1 MNLLNN
7 LSTNTAIALTA
18 AVVLIL
24 LYLVLLWLRNPVL
37 IKLGIRNIPRR
48 PTQSVLIVIGLAL
61 STIIIVSALSTGD
74 TLTYSLRR
82 QAVAAYGEVDEI
94 LAPPL
99 LSLFVSLSD
108 NQDFGDETTTD
119 PDAPP
124 VEVSESQQVL
134 ENLTSGGLTSVLTIL
149 EGGLPGITTARY
161 EQLRAEA
168 AADPLIDRVAASILF
183 PTIIRNTTTGQGE
196 PLGFIFAVD
205 NDYDQSFGLT
215 NIEGEPVVMESLKPG
230 VGNIFAQASNLFG
243 LAGELARQ
251 AGLDLN
257 ISDVALATAS
267 IGEILTTAQTSVEN
281 GNLDLAQISIPLET
295 IEQLGVDTTA
305 LREQGLS
312 ALSLASLGITTDT
325 LQSMGIT
332 TTTLNLDTLTLNNLA
347 LGATTLGTTTPITA
361 TTVATPSA
369 ATATATPFVSPLT
382 TTLASTATGAP
393 TATAASA
400 ITAAL
405 TNTPTPVAT
414 APITTSPT
422 ATIPVAT
429 PATTGIAGA
438 LSALSL
444 DTLTTDILSALNL
457 NTLSSEIDRVLAQVG
472 LQLRQGD
479 VYLNRLGAEQL
490 DARVGDVLDVYV
502 GPIPIPFRVKAIVE
516 EAGPLGALF
525 PVVMLRLDEAQ
536 QLLFMNGKV
545 NNVLVSNLGDDLSG
559 VEHTD
564 AVSQR
569 LRVLAMDETAL
580 QQVVAILRRAD
591 VQPRL
596 VAAAGDAQE
605 AVMEGFEGP
614 QIIADLIQEFSPL
627 GGMMDGVR
635 DLASELTKPDVS
647 DRLREILADTTI
659 RGWLLEQE
667 FPADAKAEL
676 TVAFGELNTF
686 DVIDPLSKST
696 LLTVGDAAGG
706 IFSSIF
712 SLFGFFSILA
722 GILLIF
728 LIFVM
733 LATERRSEMGMAR
746 AIGMQRRHLVQM
758 FVAEG
763 MIYDLVAAAIGV
775 LLGLAVTYVMVDFL
789 GDIFNNLASQ
799 VGSQVGSQSSLF
811 RFYFH
816 AAPTS
821 TIIAYC
827 LGVLL
832 TFLVVTFSAWRVSR
846 LNIVSAIRDLPQE
859 SEESRRSWLARI
871 WNWGS
876 ALVLAA
882 LGGYLLWLGLQMA
895 LLSILLAGGTFLL
908 IGLCLL
914 ANRVLEPT
922 RLRNER
928 IHRWTYTLMGV
939 GLLALW
945 AVPWPRVLPQFS
957 DNPIFQASPDQTLLT
972 LALGGPLIIL
982 GAILTVTFNAD
993 VLTWFVGFVLGGI
1006 GQLTPVLKTAIAYPL
1021 SARFRTGMTMLMF
1034 AMIISTVV
1042 LMSVVIR
1049 ATQTIVVLDERETAG
1064 FEIRADSTL
1073 LSFFAPLRDMPAQI
1087 AELVAAGEYPLLQQV
1102 AAVGIYQSQF
1112 VDARNTT
1119 DSRWSGLSIAGMD
1132 EGYLAQAPA
1141 AYHFQ
1146 ARAAGFADDA
1156 AIWEALRTRDDVA
1169 IVKPNLVA
1177 SAEEENEVGQPGGM
1191 GDRARFGGRFRLPAS
1206 AGGETLPDLFVE
1218 LRAETEENS
1227 TGTSVSSTSHRV
1239 QIIGVL
1245 DDTTTLA
1252 DAPLQMNLRA
1262 FGTITGAPIEPSQ
1275 FYVKVQPGADVRA
1288 VAQEVERAFLGNG
1301 INAMIL
1307 AESFAQ
1313 GQAFTRGILQ
1323 LFQGFM
1329 ALGLLVGI
1337 AALGVITSRTVVE
1350 RRQQVGMLR
1359 AIGYQARMIALSFV
1373 LEASFIAI
1381 TGLLIGAI
1389 TGIVLGDSIVR
1400 TFFTAL
1406 TPETNFTLPWGQIG
1420 LILLVAYLF
1429 ALLTAI
1435 VPAYQAAKTYPAE
1448 ALRYE

>member
-1 MNLLNN
+1 MNLLTN
-7 LSTNTAIALTA
+7 LGTNTALALTG

-24 LYLVLLWLRNPVL
+24 LYLAFIWLRNPVL

-48 PTQSVLIVIGLAL
+48 PTQSILIVIGLAL

-108 NQDFGDETTTD
+108 EGFDEETTTTVD
-119 PDAPP
+119 GETTEPP
-124 VEVSESQQVL
+124 VSASQQTL

-161 EQLRAEA
+161 EQLRTEA

-205 NDYDQSFGLT
+205 NDYDESFGLT
-215 NIEGEPVVMESLKPG
+215 SVDGEPVVMESLQPG

-257 ISDVALATAS
+257 ISDVAVATAA
-267 IGEILTTAQTSVEN
+267 IGEILTTAQTASAN

-295 IEQLGVDTTA
+295 IEQLGIDTTP
-305 LREQGLS
+305 LRQQGLT
-312 ALSLASLGITTDT
+312 ALSLAAMGITTDT

-332 TTTLNLDTLTLNNLA
+332 TTTLDLDSPTLGLIDPSTMVPTTPVTSSVA
-347 LGATTLGTTTPITA
+347 ATTFA
-361 TTVATPSA
+361 
-369 ATATATPFVSPLT
+369 SPLT
-382 TTLASTATGAP
+382 TTVVTTAPSAS
-393 TATAASA
+393 
-400 ITAAL
+400 
-405 TNTPTPVAT
+405 PVAT
-414 APITTSPT
+414 SPTPIASSPLTTASAVTTTGTITGTTSVT
-422 ATIPVAT
+422 STVVAT
-429 PATTGIAGA
+429 PAPTGLAGA
-438 LSALSL
+438 ISSFSL
-444 DTLTTDILSALNL
+444 DTLSADILAALNL
-457 NTLSSEIDRVLAQVG
+457 NTLSYEIDRVLAQVG

-490 DARVGDVLDVYV
+490 NARVGDVLDVYV

-545 NNVLVSNLGDDLSG
+545 NNVLVSNLGDELSG

-564 AVSQR
+564 AVSQK

-580 QQVVAILRRAD
+580 EQVVAILRRD
-591 VQPRL
+591 TVQPYL

-605 AVMEGFEGP
+605 SVMEGFDGP

-627 GGMMDGVR
+627 GGMMNGVR
-635 DLASELTKPDVS
+635 DLAGELAKPGIS
-647 DRLREILADTTI
+647 DRLREILADTTM

-667 FPADAKAEL
+667 LPADAKSEL
-676 TVAFGELNTF
+676 TLAFGDLNTF

-696 LLTVGDAAGG
+696 LLTVGTAAGG

-746 AIGMQRRHLVQM
+746 AIGVQRRHLVQM

-789 GDIFNNLASQ
+789 GDIFNNLASRIGNARA
-799 VGSQVGSQSSLF
+799 GSESTLF

-859 SEESRRSWLARI
+859 SVESRRSWLVRI

-876 ALVLAA
+876 ALGLAV
-882 LGGYLLWLGLQMA
+882 LGGYLLMLGLDLE

-914 ANRVLEPT
+914 ANRILEPT

-928 IHRWTYTLMGV
+928 IHRWTYTCMGV

-945 AVPWPRVLPQFS
+945 AVPWPRVLPQWS

-1049 ATQTIVVLDERETAG
+1049 ATQTIVVLDEKETAG
-1064 FEIRADSTL
+1064 FEIRADTTL
-1073 LSFFAPLRDMPAQI
+1073 LSFFAPLTDMQTRLADL
-1087 AELVAAGEYPLLQQV
+1087 ASGEEYPLLRQV
-1102 AAVGIYQSQF
+1102 AAVGTYQSQF
-1112 VDARNTT
+1112 VDIRNTT
-1119 DSRWSGLSIAGMD
+1119 DSRWSGVTIAGVD
-1132 EGYLAQAPA
+1132 DGYLGQAPG
-1141 AYHFQ
+1141 AYQFQ

-1169 IVKPNLVA
+1169 IIKPSLVA
-1177 SAEEENEVGQPGGM
+1177 SVEEELELGQPGAG
-1191 GDRARFGGRFRLPAS
+1191 GDAERFGRRFRLPSS
-1206 AGGETLPDLFVE
+1206 AAGALLPDLFVE
-1218 LRAETEENS
+1218 LRMEPDDE
-1227 TGTSVSSTSHRV
+1227 GTDSATATSAPRRV

-1252 DAPLQMNLRA
+1252 DGALQLNLDAFRA
-1262 FGTITGAPIEPSQ
+1262 ITGAPVEPSQ
-1275 FYVKVQPGADVRA
+1275 FYVKAQPGADVRA

-1301 INAMIL
+1301 INATIL

-1313 GQAFTRGILQ
+1313 GQTFTRGILQ

-1381 TGLLIGAI
+1381 TGLLIGAV
-1389 TGIVLGDSIVR
+1389 TGIVLGESIVS
-1400 TFFTAL
+1400 TFFTVL
-1406 TPETNFTLPWGQIG
+1406 TPETTFTLPWGQIG
-1420 LILLVAYLF
+1420 LILLVAYVF
-1429 ALLTAI
+1429 ALLTTI

>member
-1 MNLLNN
+1 MNLLTN
-7 LSTNTAIALTA
+7 LGTNTAIALTA
-18 AVVLIL
+18 TVVAIL
-24 LYLVLLWLRNPVL
+24 LYLALLWLRNPVL

-99 LSLFVSLSD
+99 LSLFVSFAGEGID
-108 NQDFGDETTTD
+108 EETTTTAD
-119 PDAPP
+119 GTTTGQP
-124 VEVSESQQVL
+124 VSASQQTL

-168 AADPLIDRVAASILF
+168 AAEPLIDRVAASILF
-183 PTIIRNTTTGQGE
+183 PTIIRNTNTGQGE

-251 AGLDLN
+251 AGLDLT

-267 IGEILTTAQTSVEN
+267 IGEILTTAQTAGEN
-281 GNLDLAQISIPLET
+281 GELDLAQISIPLET
-295 IEQLGVDTTA
+295 IEQLGVDTTP
-305 LREQGLS
+305 LREQGLT
-312 ALSLASLGITTDT
+312 ALSLESLGITTDT

-347 LGATTLGTTTPITA
+347 LGTTTPVTA
-361 TTVATPSA
+361 TTVTTPSA
-369 ATATATPFVSPLT
+369 AISMATPFGSPLT
-382 TTLASTATGAP
+382 TTLNSTTTGTP
-393 TATAASA
+393 TVTAAST

-405 TNTPTPVAT
+405 ATTATPVAT
-414 APITTSPT
+414 APITASTT
-422 ATIPVAT
+422 ATIPVTT
-429 PATTGIAGA
+429 PAATGIAGA
-438 LSALSL
+438 LSSLSL

-559 VEHTD
+559 IEHTD

-580 QQVVAILRRAD
+580 EQVVAILRRSD
-591 VQPRL
+591 VQSRL
-596 VAAAGDAQE
+596 VAAAANAQE

-635 DLASELTKPDVS
+635 DLAGELTTPGIS
-647 DRLREILADTTI
+647 DRLREILADTTM

-667 FPADAKAEL
+667 LPADAKSEL
-676 TVAFGELNTF
+676 TLAFGELNTF

-763 MIYDLVAAAIGV
+763 MLYDLVAAAIGV

-789 GDIFNNLASQ
+789 GDIFNNLASRI
-799 VGSQVGSQSSLF
+799 GNARSGSQSSLF

-871 WNWGS
+871 WSWGS
-876 ALVLAA
+876 ALGLVA

-945 AVPWPRVLPQFS
+945 AVPWPRVLPQWS

-982 GAILTVTFNAD
+982 GSILTVTFNAD

-1073 LSFFAPLRDMPAQI
+1073 LSFFAPLRDMQAKI
-1087 AELVAAGEYPLLQQV
+1087 AELVAAGEDYPLLQQV
-1102 AAVGIYQSQF
+1102 AAVGTYQSQF
-1112 VDARNTT
+1112 VELRNTT
-1119 DSRWSGLSIAGMD
+1119 DSRWSGLTIAGID
-1132 EGYLAQAPA
+1132 EGYLTQAPS

-1146 ARAAGFADDA
+1146 ARAAGFADDD

-1177 SAEEENEVGQPGGM
+1177 SAEEENEVGQPGAM
-1191 GDRARFGGRFRLPAS
+1191 DDRTRFGRRFRLPAS

-1218 LRAETEENS
+1218 LRAETVENS

-1252 DAPLQMNLRA
+1252 DAALQMNLRA
-1262 FGTITGAPIEPSQ
+1262 FGTITGAPIEPGQ

-1301 INAMIL
+1301 MNATIL

-1381 TGLLIGAI
+1381 TGLLIGAV
-1389 TGIVLGDSIVR
+1389 TGIILGDSIVR

-1406 TPETNFTLPWGQIG
+1406 TPETTFALPWGQIS

-1429 ALLTAI
+1429 ALLTTI